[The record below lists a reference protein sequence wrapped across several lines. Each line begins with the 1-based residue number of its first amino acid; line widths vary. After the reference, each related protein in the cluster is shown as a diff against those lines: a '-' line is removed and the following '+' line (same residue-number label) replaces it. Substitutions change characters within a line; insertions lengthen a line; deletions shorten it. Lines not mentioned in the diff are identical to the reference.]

1 MALKQRDP
9 ETFDKWYARQKGIH
23 HESKLLMEEI
33 LHHLLCSKALCKND
47 KMIQNVQFYFSK
59 ISSIN
64 SIPVEPRIT
73 VPPISSPGFRSH
85 ESEDSRATSTTPS
98 PRPGSPGGWRRCG
111 RSYNLYKLRLKRMK
125 TLKKIGTC
133 IESWIVGIMYTQL
146 ERRDGNHSSI
156 LFLDLWLKACSNI
169 SKWFI

>member
-1 MALKQRDP
+1 
-9 ETFDKWYARQKGIH
+9 
-23 HESKLLMEEI
+23 MEEI
-33 LHHLLCSKALCKND
+33 LHHLLCSKTLCKND

-59 ISSIN
+59 ISFIN
-64 SIPVEPRIT
+64 SIPVPPCEPRIT
-73 VPPISSPGFRSH
+73 VPPIPSPGFRSH

-125 TLKKIGTC
+125 ALKKIGTC
-133 IESWIVGIMYTQL
+133 IESWILGIMYAQL